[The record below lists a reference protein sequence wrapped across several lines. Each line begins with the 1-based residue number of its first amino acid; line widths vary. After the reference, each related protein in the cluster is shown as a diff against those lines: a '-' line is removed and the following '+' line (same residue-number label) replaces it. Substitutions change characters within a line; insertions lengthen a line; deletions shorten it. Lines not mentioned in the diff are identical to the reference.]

1 MALTLYVDTDRWRAH
16 QQSVIQR
23 YPGIVPVCKG
33 NGYGFGHERLADEAT
48 RFGSDVLAVGTTY
61 EAARMK
67 DFFGGDLLVLTPFR
81 KDEEPVPLPDR
92 AIRSVSSV
100 EGVGLMRGAR
110 VVIEVMSSM
119 KRHGVTEE
127 DLPKLHSA
135 IDEVRLEG
143 FAIHLPLD
151 RTDGSDAVEEVI
163 GWMDRLRA
171 ARLPLDTMFVSHLGP
186 DEFAR
191 LQQQFPRTNF
201 RARIGTRLWLGDHTR
216 HGVPGLDPG
225 RHARSCKGDRFGYR
239 QQKAAGDGWLVV
251 VAGGTSHGVG
261 LESPKALHGHDVAR
275 QGRGPC
281 GAGDGEPEPLAVP
294 VGRQAALVRGAAA
307 HADVDPVRAGRG
319 VGAEGRRGADRAAA
333 AHDDDGGPYGRPL
346 TSRKSCPSARPA
358 GGLGHGTATA
368 RQRHDAAE
376 RDPGRGPHERR
387 RGGTRPP
394 RRISERQGRRAG
406 APLPERAQRS
416 MSPSMN
422 ASTISRAS
430 SSKYCTGGDFM
441 K

>member
-16 QQSVIQR
+16 QQSVIQQ

-48 RFGSDVLAVGTTY
+48 RFGSDILAVGTTY

-127 DLPKLHSA
+127 DLPKLHAA

-186 DEFAR
+186 DEFTR
-191 LQQQFPRTNF
+191 LQQQFPRTRF
-201 RARIGTRLWLGDHTR
+201 RARIGTRLWLGDHTATEYR
-216 HGVPGLDPG
+216 GSILDVT
-225 RHARSCKGDRFGYR
+225 RVAKGDRFGYR
-239 QQKAAGDGWLVV
+239 QQKAPGDGWLVV

-261 LESPKALHGHDVAR
+261 LESPKALQGMTSRAKGVAR
-275 QGRGPC
+275 
-281 GAGDGEPEPLAVP
+281 AGLATVNRNLSPFLWGGKQRWFAEPPHMQMSILFLPGDAPEPK
-294 VGRQAALVRGAAA
+294 VGEELTAQLR
-307 HADVDPVRAGRG
+307 HTTTMVDRTV
-319 VGAEGRRGADRAAA
+319 DR
-333 AHDDDGGPYGRPL
+333 
-346 TSRKSCPSARPA
+346 
-358 GGLGHGTATA
+358 
-368 RQRHDAAE
+368 
-376 RDPGRGPHERR
+376 
-387 RGGTRPP
+387 
-394 RRISERQGRRAG
+394 
-406 APLPERAQRS
+406 
-416 MSPSMN
+416 
-422 ASTISRAS
+422 
-430 SSKYCTGGDFM
+430 
-441 K
+441 